1 MNRVYCLYRVSH
13 RGQVEKNDIPMQKIA
28 CYAFAQERGWEI
40 AKEFSEQG
48 VSGYKLTMKERD
60 AIMEIREAA
69 LAGKFEILL
78 VYMFDRIGRRDDE
91 TPFVVEWLVRQGI
104 SVWSVCE
111 GEQRFDNHVDKLTNY
126 IRYWQAAGESEK
138 ISERTRTRI
147 RQLTQEGAFT
157 GGCCPY
163 GYSFYRGDRVNKKN
177 QPMNDLRI
185 CESEAEVVR
194 LIFEKTKREGLGPHR
209 IANFLNE
216 QGLTTRKG
224 KRWNQA
230 SVQNVLR
237 NRLYLGYIQKGGV
250 VSPHRPELQII
261 DEETFEE
268 VQHIRESRLEA
279 NRTQN
284 TEVTFH
290 RKGRSLLNGFAFCG
304 HCGARLSGASNR
316 REYRRKDGSI
326 YRRDKGLYRCNAS
339 IDGVPTDCDGQRTYR
354 SQRVDDNFK
363 EIISAILKTLEA
375 IPVEDILEY
384 KFQIALADKQRDYN
398 ESQEYIRQKKQEQ
411 KMLQAEIVKVLRDES
426 VFSPIALQAAI
437 QDTQLQIEA
446 REKYLC
452 ELEEKLHNAE
462 QLRREI
468 EIRQLKYCGLKQAF
482 ETGTLDEKKQL
493 LSIMIH
499 RVEIS
504 RNYEMNI
511 KLAPGF
517 EQFIDGLIELR

>member
-13 RGQVEKNDIPMQKIA
+13 RGQMEKDDIPMQKIS
-28 CYAFAQERGWEI
+28 CRTFAKERGWEI
-40 AKEFSEQG
+40 VREFSEQG
-48 VSGYKLTMKERD
+48 VSGYKLTMQERD

-69 LAGKFEILL
+69 LAGKFDILL

-91 TPFVVEWLVRQGI
+91 TPFVVEWFVRQGI

-147 RQLTQEGAFT
+147 RQLTEEGAFT
-157 GGCCPY
+157 GGYCPY
-163 GYSFYRGDRVNKKN
+163 GYSFFRGNRVNKKN
-177 QPMNDLRI
+177 QPMNDLQV
-185 CESEAEVVR
+185 CESEAEIVR
-194 LIFEKTKREGLGPHR
+194 LIFEKTRREGIGTQR
-209 IANFLNE
+209 VANFLNE
-216 QGLTTRKG
+216 QGYTTRKG

-230 SVQNVLR
+230 SIQNILR
-237 NRLYLGYIQKGGV
+237 NRLYIGYICKGGV
-250 VSPHRPELQII
+250 VSPHRPELQIV
-261 DEETFEE
+261 DDETFEE
-268 VQHIRESRLEA
+268 VQRIRE
-279 NRTQN
+279 NRTAAYKAQDA
-284 TEVTFH
+284 EVTFH

-326 YRRDKGLYRCNAS
+326 YRKDKGLYRCNAS
-339 IDGVPTDCDGQRTYR
+339 IDGVPTECDGQRTYR

-363 EIISAILKTLEA
+363 EIVSAILQALEA

-384 KFQIALADKQRDYN
+384 KYQVVLVEKQRDYA
-398 ESQEYIRQKKQEQ
+398 ESQEFIRQKKQDYE
-411 KMLQAEIVKVLRDES
+411 MLHAEIVKVLRDES
-426 VFSPIALQAAI
+426 VFSPNALQAAI

-446 REKYLC
+446 REEYLV
-452 ELEEKLHNAE
+452 ELEAKLRNAE

-468 EIRQLKYCGLKQAF
+468 EIKQLKYCGLKAAF
-482 ETGTLDEKKQL
+482 ETGTMDEKKML
-493 LSIMIH
+493 LSVMIH

>member
-13 RGQVEKNDIPMQKIA
+13 RGQVEKNDIPMQKIS
-28 CYAFAQERGWEI
+28 CRTFAKERGWEI
-40 AKEFSEQG
+40 VREFSEQG
-48 VSGYKLTMKERD
+48 VSGYKLTMQERD

-69 LAGKFEILL
+69 LAGKFDVLL

-91 TPFVVEWLVRQGI
+91 TPFVVEWLVRKGI

-147 RQLTQEGAFT
+147 RQLTEEGAFT
-157 GGCCPY
+157 GGYCPY
-163 GYSFYRGDRVNKKN
+163 GYSFFRGERVNKKN

-194 LIFEKTKREGLGPHR
+194 LIFEKTKREGLGPQR
-209 IANFLNE
+209 MANFLNE

-230 SVQNVLR
+230 SIQNILR
-237 NRLYLGYIQKGGV
+237 SRLYLGYISKGGV

-261 DEETFEE
+261 DEVTFEE
-268 VQHIRESRLEA
+268 VQHIREIRMAA
-279 NRTQN
+279 NKTQN
-284 TEVTFH
+284 AEVTFH
-290 RKGRSLLNGFAFCG
+290 RKSKSLLNGFAFCG

-326 YRRDKGLYRCNAS
+326 YRKDKGLYRCNAS

-354 SQRVDDNFK
+354 SQRVDENFK
-363 EIISAILKTLEA
+363 EIVSAILQALEA
-375 IPVEDILEY
+375 IPVENILEY
-384 KFQIALADKQRDYN
+384 KFQVALADKRRDYI
-398 ESQEYIRQKKQEQ
+398 ESQEFIRQKKQDNE
-411 KMLQAEIVKVLRDES
+411 MLHAEIVKVLRDES

-446 REKYLC
+446 REEYLF
-452 ELEEKLHNAE
+452 ELEAKLRNAE

-468 EIRQLKYCGLKQAF
+468 EIKQLKYRGLKQVF
-482 ETGTLDEKKQL
+482 ETGTMDEKKML
-493 LSIMIH
+493 LSIMIQ
-499 RVEIS
+499 RVEI
-504 RNYEMNI
+504 RQGYELNI
-511 KLAPGF
+511 QLTPGF
-517 EQFIDGLIELR
+517 DQFLEGLIELR